1 MDQATWDPVPYAKD
15 LAQEALALTRRTWGD
30 VEIGDAQYQRWH
42 YEANPAGETLSTFAR
57 DRQGGGLV
65 GQFGVVPLR
74 FSVDGEDCT
83 AGLALN
89 VVTDAA
95 LRGQGI
101 FAGLGRA
108 ANERMAEAGISF
120 AFALPNANSFP
131 GFLRHLGYQDIGDV
145 PLLARP
151 VNVHRLVAKR
161 LPLPGAGAVAA
172 LLSRPFT
179 KDLPATL
186 PEAAAIEIA
195 RVDRFDARFD
205 ALWQRVRGR
214 QRVMAVRDA
223 TFLNWR
229 FRDVPLRRYE
239 CFAAIERE
247 GEGGGEEV
255 AGYIVL
261 RRDQI
266 AGLDAGLVVD
276 FVAANADAGTRL
288 IAHALVHFH
297 DQDLDLLAGL
307 MLPHTAEYG
316 LLRRVGFW
324 PLPRPLLP
332 QRFRVVAR
340 DGPAVRNLDNWFL
353 TMGDYD
359 VV

>member
-1 MDQATWDPVPYAKD
+1 MVQAAWDPVPYAKE
-15 LAQEALALTRRTWGD
+15 LAQDALALTRRNWGD
-30 VEIGDAQYQRWH
+30 VEIGDARYQRWQ

-95 LRGQGI
+95 LRGRGI

-108 ANERMAEAGISF
+108 ANERMAAAGITF

-161 LPLPGAGAVAA
+161 LPLPGAGAIAG
-172 LLSRPFT
+172 LFSRPFT
-179 KDLPATL
+179 KDLPAAL
-186 PEAAAIEIA
+186 PVAKGIEIT
-195 RVDRFDARFD
+195 RIDRFDARFD

-223 TFLNWR
+223 TYLNWR
-229 FRDVPLRRYE
+229 YRDIPLRRYE
-239 CFAAIERE
+239 CFAASE
-247 GEGGGEEV
+247 GDELG
-255 AGYIVL
+255 GYIVL
-261 RRDQI
+261 RLDQI

-276 FVAANADAGTRL
+276 FVAANADAGARP

-297 DQDLDLLAGL
+297 GHDLDLLAGL